1 MNNMMNPEM
10 NHQNV
15 SKYINTFFMK
25 QMLVTI
31 DFQTIYYNIHTVY
44 TFESLLKMRDS
55 GTDLFCGFCKV
66 VKSTYFVEHMQTT
79 ASENR
84 SIKNNNTLSKKLF
97 FEKSWLF
104 DYSKNLCQKI

>member
-1 MNNMMNPEM
+1 MMNPEM
-10 NHQNV
+10 NHQNI

-66 VKSTYFVEHMQTT
+66 AKRPILWNICKQLLLKTEASRVTT
-79 ASENR
+79 PR
-84 SIKNNNTLSKKLF
+84 QKKLF
-97 FEKSWLF
+97 FDAEELAF
-104 DYSKNLCQKI
+104 